1 MMYIIKKEGL
11 YQNNANS
18 NLDYNWKIG
27 YDCFPLVLDADV
39 VFAYTMDYI
48 YMY

>member
-1 MMYIIKKEGL
+1 MKTRTPASTVTAKQSVI
-11 YQNNANS
+11 A
-18 NLDYNWKIG
+18 
-27 YDCFPLVLDADV
+27 FPLVLDADV

>member
-1 MMYIIKKEGL
+1 MRGCIKTRSTPASTVTVIWAII
-11 YQNNANS
+11 A
-18 NLDYNWKIG
+18 
-27 YDCFPLVLDADV
+27 FPLVLDADV